1 MKIQCQIFWASLIA
15 QKIKFDTGD
24 KTQVVKI
31 DNRHLYILSFIT
43 GPEHFCTSSFYRH
56 NFTFLQDIYLY
67 MGRLGHINLTF
78 FVWDGYIQLI
88 EKLSNCMFKALM
100 RYSSHT
106 IRFTQVYSSVCCL
119 VYSHTFTS
127 VSISLF
133 RQQPHSHQQTPTTML
148 SLEHSLDLP
157 SPCGFICSTHFI

>member
-56 NFTFLQDIYLY
+56 NFTFLQDIYLH

-100 RYSSHT
+100 RCNSHT
-106 IRFTQVYSSVCCL
+106 IRFTWVYSSVCCL
-119 VYSHTFTS
+119 VYSYIHIGIYFTVPIAASQSLAVTHHHAQSRTFTGS
-127 VSISLF
+127 AFSI
-133 RQQPHSHQQTPTTML
+133 
-148 SLEHSLDLP
+148 
-157 SPCGFICSTHFI
+157 CGFICSTHFI